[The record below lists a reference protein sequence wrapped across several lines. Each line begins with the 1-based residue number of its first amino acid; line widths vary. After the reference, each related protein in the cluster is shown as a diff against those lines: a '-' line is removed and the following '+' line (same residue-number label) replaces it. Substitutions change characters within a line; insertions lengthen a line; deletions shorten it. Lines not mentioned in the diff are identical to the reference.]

1 MAEKRAGERLNEAI
15 FSDLRVTIVHASP
28 GLTILAHSP
37 CLGACAEAVGDDL
50 RGLALT
56 DVFPE
61 LAGCEEELRAVACGE
76 PARFEL
82 PLINRLNAAGCR
94 TYLSLTGFAHPEI
107 EGGLVLLIQDT
118 SELGHLNQQVMQQ
131 LNEVRLLRGQ
141 MEAAN
146 ARLVRLDAEKS
157 NFLRMAAHDLRAP
170 LAIIRGYVELVQRLP
185 GPGLGAE
192 ASEYLGIVLDRSQ
205 QMAHLI
211 DALLDVEKI
220 ESGESVLV
228 REPVDLGAL
237 VEQVVQ
243 GFALPAQ
250 QHGLVLQVNAAP
262 DLPLISA
269 DRTRLGQVLNNL
281 LGNALKFTPAG
292 GRITVELL
300 AREGEVVFE
309 VSDTGPGISEADQAR
324 LFQRF
329 FRTDDARMRGTAGHG
344 LGLSIVRAI
353 VEQQGGHVFCRSR
366 LGQGSTFGF
375 GLPLA

>member
-1 MAEKRAGERLNEAI
+1 MAKKSAGERLNEAI
-15 FSDLRVTIVHASP
+15 LSDLRVTVVHAGP
-28 GLTILAHSP
+28 GLAVLAHSP

-50 RGLALT
+50 RGMALV

-76 PARFEL
+76 LARFEL
-82 PLINRLNAAGCR
+82 PLINRVNAEGSR
-94 TYLSLTGFAHPEI
+94 TYLSLTGLADPEI
-107 EGGLVLLIQDT
+107 EGGLILLIQDT
-118 SELGHLNQQVMQQ
+118 TEVGHLGQQVMQQ
-131 LNEVRLLRGQ
+131 LNEVRLLRGRL
-141 MEAAN
+141 EAAN

-157 NFLRMAAHDLRAP
+157 NFVRMAAHDLRAP
-170 LAIIRGYVELVQRLP
+170 LAIIRGYVELVQQLA

-220 ESGESVLV
+220 ESGEAGLV

-250 QHGLVLQVNAAP
+250 QRGLVLQCKAAP

-269 DRTRLGQVLNNL
+269 DRMRLGQVLNNL
-281 LGNALKFTPAG
+281 VGNALKFTPAG

-329 FRTDDARMRGTAGHG
+329 FRTDDARISGTAGHG

-353 VEQQGGHVFCRSR
+353 VEQYGGHAFCRSR